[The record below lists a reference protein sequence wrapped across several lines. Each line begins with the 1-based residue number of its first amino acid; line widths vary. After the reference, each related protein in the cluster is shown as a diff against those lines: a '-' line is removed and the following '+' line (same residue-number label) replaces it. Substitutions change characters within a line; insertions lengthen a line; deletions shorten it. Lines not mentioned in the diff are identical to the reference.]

1 MKAKK
6 TPRLITLLGRP
17 TRRAFSGVMALLA
30 IVIFVPLRLLDVDI
44 GLATALALGVPSFVF
59 AAIQFNVGNGTVAK
73 LIDLQHQM
81 STRRLD
87 EAPHFMDDIVDL
99 LGKPGGE
106 ILIFCDFPAYG
117 AISNPDEYK
126 SYLRKVCERSEDET
140 VKMISLDDEPRQKL
154 AAESY
159 RDAPTAKRKAGYRT
173 EASYLEAVREKNF
186 EAEETQF
193 AHVERHKTSLVM
205 PLYFW
210 VVGREAI
217 FSLRRYAGD
226 RMVEVG
232 FKTSDRPLIDAFRDI
247 FNRYLEVD
255 EKYERVK
262 KEGEGAVGEPG
273 ARNPGASATKATG
286 AT

>member
-1 MKAKK
+1 MKAKR
-6 TPRLITLLGRP
+6 TRRLISLLGRP
-17 TRRAFSGVMALLA
+17 TRRAFSGIMALLA
-30 IVIFVPLRLLDVDI
+30 IGIFVPLRLLDVDI

-73 LIDLQHQM
+73 LVDLQHQM

-99 LGKPGGE
+99 LGKPGRE

-117 AISNPDEYK
+117 AISNPDEYE
-126 SYLRKVCERSEDET
+126 SYLRKICERSQDAT
-140 VKMISLDDEPRQKL
+140 VKMICLDDEPRQKL
-154 AAESY
+154 AAEGY
-159 RDAPTAKRKAGYRT
+159 RDAPTAKRKAGYKT
-173 EASYLEAVREKNF
+173 EFSYLEAVREKNS
-186 EAEETQF
+186 EAEETQL

-232 FKTSDRPLIDAFRDI
+232 FRTSDRPLIDAFRDI

-255 EKYERVK
+255 EKYERIK
-262 KEGEGAVGEPG
+262 RQGEGTVGEPG
-273 ARNPGASATKATG
+273 GRKPSGSTTEATAAS
-286 AT
+286 